1 MPKKSIT
8 DVPETLDKADY
19 RDKIIENLINEVQD
33 LKALVQQLSSRI
45 IEKEGE

>member
-1 MPKKSIT
+1 MNEKGQQLVDDNT
-8 DVPETLDKADY
+8 DY

-45 IEKEGE
+45 IEIEGE